1 MGMFDN
7 IQYQDQEYQTKDT
20 PRQQLDNYKIDELG
34 QLWVEEYDS
43 EWVEDSCFMFGSG
56 EKQSNHRWV
65 LCPEFDGNLRFYR
78 SEGTA
83 RVEYRALF
91 MDGVMIK
98 IREVFDEP
106 LTKWYREGVKDKGLE

>member
-20 PRQQLDNYKIDELG
+20 PRQLLDNYKIDELG

-43 EWVEDSCFMFGSG
+43 EWVEDSGFMFGSG

-78 SEGTA
+78 GEGTDW
-83 RVEYRALF
+83 VEYRALF

-106 LTKWYREGVKDKGLE
+106 LTQWYKEGVKDKGLE